1 MKLAKTSFGS
11 WAFAFG
17 PFATNPYTFEE
28 VLKFASDNGF
38 DAIEINGFRPHPHA
52 DDHDTAAGWAPLK
65 SMIRDQYGLEISAI
79 AGDFRCA
86 PPSQVSKDTYMK
98 EFRKSLEMCKHLGTS
113 MTRVD
118 TIVPPNAL
126 TSDEYKARF
135 DNLIENWSAAADLAR
150 EYDVVI
156 TWEFEPI
163 LWINKPKEIITVL
176 DTINHPNF
184 KVMFDT
190 AHAHMISVVGQHQ
203 VGEKDTH
210 PGGIIG
216 FAQQLGDHI
225 AHWHLIDCVED
236 DQLDDGNSIHSPFG
250 TGAIDFVG
258 FFSAMKE
265 PLEKAPYWT
274 FDLCSCPTTA
284 EDGKDAIPFIK
295 KIVAQVD

>member
-274 FDLCSCPTTA
+274 FDFCSCPTTA

>member
-1 MKLAKTSFGS
+1 M
-11 WAFAFG
+11 
-17 PFATNPYTFEE
+17 
-28 VLKFASDNGF
+28 
-38 DAIEINGFRPHPHA
+38 
-52 DDHDTAAGWAPLK
+52 
-65 SMIRDQYGLEISAI
+65 
-79 AGDFRCA
+79 
-86 PPSQVSKDTYMK
+86 
-98 EFRKSLEMCKHLGTS
+98 
-113 MTRVD
+113 
-118 TIVPPNAL
+118 PPNAL

-274 FDLCSCPTTA
+274 FDFCSCPTTA

>member
-163 LWINKPKEIITVL
+163 LWINKPKEIIRVL

-274 FDLCSCPTTA
+274 FDFCSCPTTA